1 MPNCKGMK
9 YSFFYIFII
18 FTFISCG
25 KQKFSTNKVSNK
37 YNTTP
42 TQKLD
47 FPGREFSKFTTVKP
61 KVDFLF
67 LWDNSSSTKLISNET
82 RYAMANTINL
92 ISENF
97 DYRIILSPLLG
108 DEIPNPF
115 WESYIVSENSSFIPS
130 DLLSRWTRPGY
141 GAEAIFNL
149 VPKGSLENG
158 ITRAYNL
165 TSAGFNKG
173 IFRSGAH
180 MIMIVL
186 SNGDDNSWMAESNY
200 YSGIGQSNYVD
211 SYALKFKA
219 LRDAKSSKTFR
230 FLSVVAHT
238 PCAGSKTGSTYKS
251 MSSKLYSFQQQSGF
265 PSPIASTSTP
275 DSFDFCNMQSFYKL
289 FDGINAAISP
299 ENIPYKY
306 IYWPIT
312 TNTSWRYDNNINN
325 VKVTVKDGNGNVVG
339 TLPYSESNGWS
350 FVDGYQT
357 LNIIECPN
365 HPEISCNS
373 DKAKVMVTGYFIKL
387 NGSAK
392 ITNPNYL
399 DIFTQTP
406 PEYYGYVKLNF
417 KPWIAAGKP
426 MSESIRVKINGIQ
439 IPEGGFEVLDGRATR
454 NVKIKGPNDFS
465 EDSANPLIQ
474 TGYFLKLKP
483 AFVFGAGD
491 SIQADYW
498 PSGT

>member
-1 MPNCKGMK
+1 MK
-9 YSFFYIFII
+9 YSIIYILII
-18 FTFISCG
+18 LTFISCG
-25 KQKFSTNKVSNK
+25 KEKFSANKISNK
-37 YNTTP
+37 YDTTP

-47 FPGREFSKFTTVKP
+47 FPGREYSKFTTVKP

-115 WESYIVSENSSFIPS
+115 WESYIVSEDSSYVPS
-130 DLLSRWTRPGY
+130 NLLSRWTRPGY

-158 ITRAYNL
+158 ITRAFKL
-165 TSAGFNKG
+165 TSAGFTNG
-173 IFRSGAH
+173 IFRQGAH

-186 SNGDDNSWMAESNY
+186 SNGDDNSWMADSNY

-211 SYALKFKA
+211 DYANKFKT

-230 FLSVVAHT
+230 FLSVVAHS
-238 PCAGSKTGSTYKS
+238 PCAGSKTGTTYKA
-251 MSSKLYSFQQQSGF
+251 MSAKLFSIQQQSGF
-265 PSPIASTSTP
+265 PANPQSGSP
-275 DSFDFCNMQSFYKL
+275 DSFDFCNMQSFYRL

-306 IYWPIT
+306 NYWPIT
-312 TNTSWRYDNNINN
+312 TNRNWIYDKNPNN
-325 VKVTVKDGNGNVVG
+325 VKVTVKDAFGNSIGA
-339 TLPYSESNGWS
+339 LPYSENDGWS

-357 LNIIECPN
+357 LNIIECPI
-365 HPEISCNS
+365 HPEINCAT
-373 DKAKVMVTGYFIKL
+373 DVRGKVLVTGYFIKL
-387 NGSAK
+387 NGSAR

-406 PEYYGYVKLNF
+406 PEFYGYVKMNF

-426 MSESIRVKINGIQ
+426 LSESIRVKINGVQ
-439 IPEGGFEVLDGRATR
+439 IPEGGFDVIEGRSTR
-454 NVKIKGPNDFS
+454 NVKIKSPSDFT
-465 EDSANPLIQ
+465 EDSVNPLIQ

-491 SIQADYW
+491 SIQVDYW

>member
-1 MPNCKGMK
+1 MK
-9 YSFFYIFII
+9 YSFPAILII
-18 FTFISCG
+18 ILTIISCG
-25 KQKFSTNKVSNK
+25 KEKFSTNKIGDK
-37 YNTTP
+37 YKTTD

-82 RYAMANTINL
+82 RWAMANTINL

-115 WESYIVSENSSFIPS
+115 WESYIVSEDSSYIPS
-130 DLLSRWTRPGY
+130 SLISRWTRPGY

-158 ITRAYNL
+158 ITRAHNL
-165 TSAGFNKG
+165 TSAGFNYG
-173 IFRSGAH
+173 IFRPGAH
-180 MIMIVL
+180 MIMVVL

-200 YSGIGQSNYVD
+200 YSGIGQSQYIDNY
-211 SYALKFKA
+211 ANKFKA
-219 LRDAKSSKTFR
+219 LRDQKSSKTFR
-230 FLSVVAHT
+230 FLSVVAHSA
-238 PCAGSKTGSTYKS
+238 CAGSKTGSTYKAMSAKLFS
-251 MSSKLYSFQQQSGF
+251 MQQQSGF
-265 PSPIASTSTP
+265 PSPIASVTG
-275 DSFDFCNMQSFYKL
+275 DSFDFCNMQSFYRL

-299 ENIPYKY
+299 DNIPYKY
-306 IYWPIT
+306 NYWPIT
-312 TNTSWRYDNNINN
+312 TNRSWIYDKNVNNIR
-325 VKVTVKDGNGNVVG
+325 VTKKDALGNVIG
-339 TLPYSESNGWS
+339 SIPYSTSDGWS

-357 LNIIECPN
+357 LNIIECPV
-365 HPEISCNS
+365 HPEISCDS
-373 DKAKVMVTGYFIKL
+373 TKAKVMVTGYFIKL

-392 ITNPNYL
+392 ITNPDYL

-406 PEYYGYVKLNF
+406 PEFYGYVKMNF
-417 KPWIAAGKP
+417 KPWIDTKKP
-426 MSESIRVKINGIQ
+426 LSESIRVKINGVQ
-439 IPEGGFEVLDGRATR
+439 IPEGGFEYIGGRDTR
-454 NVKIKGPNDFS
+454 NVKIKSANDFS
-465 EDSANPLIQ
+465 EDTENPLVQ

-483 AFVFGAGD
+483 TFVFGAGD
-491 SIQADYW
+491 TIQVDYW

>member
-9 YSFFYIFII
+9 YSFLAILSIIFIL
-18 FTFISCG
+18 TACG
-25 KQKFSTNKVSNK
+25 KQKFSTNKVSDK

-42 TQKLD
+42 IQKLD

-115 WESYIVSENSSFIPS
+115 WESYIVSEDSSYIPS
-130 DLLSRWTRPGY
+130 SLLSRWTRPGY

-165 TSAGFNKG
+165 TSAGFSYG
-173 IFRSGAH
+173 IFRPGAH
-180 MIMIVL
+180 MIMVVL

-200 YSGIGQSNYVD
+200 VSGIGQSQYVENYA
-211 SYALKFKA
+211 SKFKT
-219 LRDAKSSKTFR
+219 LRDAKNSKTFR
-230 FLSVVAHT
+230 FLSVVAHSA
-238 PCAGSKTGSTYKS
+238 CAGSKTGTTYKM
-251 MSSKLYSFQQQSGF
+251 MSAKLYSFQQQSGF
-265 PSPIASTSTP
+265 PSPIASVTG
-275 DSFDFCNMQSFYKL
+275 DSFDFCNMQSFYRL

-299 ENIPYKY
+299 DNIPYKY
-306 IYWPIT
+306 NYWPIT
-312 TNTSWRYDNNINN
+312 TKQSWIYDTNVNN
-325 VKVTVKDGNGNVVG
+325 VRVSVKDGSGNFIG
-339 TLPYSESNGWS
+339 SLPYSETDGWS
-350 FVDGYQT
+350 FEPGYKT

-365 HPEISCNS
+365 HPEISCDS
-373 DKAKVMVTGYFIKL
+373 AKAKVMVTGYFIKL
-387 NGSAK
+387 NGTGK

-399 DIFTQTP
+399 DVYTQTP
-406 PEYYGYVKLNF
+406 PEFYGYVKMNF
-417 KPWIAAGKP
+417 KPWLSPGKP
-426 MSESIRVKINGIQ
+426 LSESIKVKINGVQ
-439 IPEGGFEVLDGRATR
+439 IPEGGFEVLEGRATR

-465 EDSANPLIQ
+465 EDTENPLIQ

-483 AFVFGAGD
+483 AFVFGPGD
-491 SIQADYW
+491 TIQVDYW

>member
-1 MPNCKGMK
+1 M
-9 YSFFYIFII
+9 
-18 FTFISCG
+18 
-25 KQKFSTNKVSNK
+25 SNK

-47 FPGREFSKFTTVKP
+47 FPGHEFSKFTTVKP

-67 LWDNSSSTKLISNET
+67 LWDNSSSANLTRPET
-82 RYAMANTINL
+82 QWAMANTINL

-108 DEIPNPF
+108 GETPNPF
-115 WESYIVSENSSFIPS
+115 WESYIVSEDGSYIPNNLK
-130 DLLSRWTRPGY
+130 DRWTPPGE
-141 GAEAIFNL
+141 GAMAIFKL
-149 VPKGSLENG
+149 FPQKYGSLENG
-158 ITRAYNL
+158 ISRAYSL
-165 TSAGFNKG
+165 TSAGFNNG
-173 IFRSGAH
+173 IFRQGAH
-180 MIMIVL
+180 MIMVVL
-186 SNGDDNSWMAESNY
+186 SNGDDNSWAGSKVIFEKDTNKCIFSESGTIPNMLIPGCLDTY
-200 YSGIGQSNYVD
+200 IND
-211 SYALKFKA
+211 YATKFKN
-219 LRDAKSSKTFR
+219 LRDAKSSKTLR
-230 FLSVVAHT
+230 FLSVVPST
-238 PCAGSKTGSTYKS
+238 GCSGSKTGSTYTT
-251 MSSKLYSFQQQSGF
+251 MSAKLFSFQQQSGF
-265 PSPIASTSTP
+265 PANTQPGAP

-312 TNTSWRYDNNINN
+312 TNSKWIYDKNPDN
-325 VKVTVKDGNGNVVG
+325 VKVTIKDGNGNSIG
-339 TLPYSESNGWS
+339 KIDYDKTEQNGYS
-350 FVDGYQT
+350 FVENYQT
-357 LNIIECPN
+357 LNIIECPDDPKN
-365 HPEISCNS
+365 PGHPHPEIPCNS
-373 DKAKVMVTGYFIKL
+373 EKAKVMVTGYFIKL
-387 NGSAK
+387 NGSAR

-491 SIQADYW
+491 SIEVDYW
-498 PSGT
+498 PSGN